1 MKAALGWRSVVTV
14 AVLVGSILIL
24 VTQPLRLGLDLRGGT
39 QVVLEA
45 QDTDAIVVDAS
56 VMDRSLEAL
65 RRRVDGLGVSEP
77 SLQRSGDRR
86 IIVELPG
93 LDDPDEAVATIG
105 RTGRLSFHPVVGLA
119 PPDAV
124 TGVADADGS
133 VVLADDDGVLIQLGP
148 PVLEG
153 ADVSDAQVDLT
164 GATWAVSVD
173 FANGGAWAAL
183 TGAAACA
190 PPGDPQR
197 RVAIVLDGD
206 VLTSPQV
213 GAEVGCQ
220 VGIQGGSTVITG
232 QFTESD
238 ARELALLIRS
248 GALPVPLE
256 IIAQNT
262 VGPTLGAAAIDASL
276 WAAAIGS
283 LLTVLFL
290 IAYYRYLGVLAAL
303 ALAAYAVIS
312 LATLQALGAVL
323 TLPGIAGFVLAIGMA
338 VDGNVLVFERIKEEH
353 AAGRTLRNSARAG
366 FRRAFTA
373 IADSN
378 VTTLVAALLLYFFAS
393 GGVRGFGITLSI
405 GVLASMF
412 TTLVITRM
420 MIDVSVQSKR
430 MTKSPKVWGMNVGAR
445 LRERI
450 LERGPNLV
458 ARRRIWFMLSA
469 LAVATAALG
478 IGVRGVEYGLEFTGG
493 RLIEYQID
501 GPVELD
507 DVRENLAAAGFPRA
521 IVQQTGDTRVS
532 VRVNELE
539 TAEEQA
545 VTNAVTDAAG
555 PVTEV
560 RDEFVGP
567 TIGNELRQRALIAL
581 GLALLAQLAY
591 LAVRFRWTYGT
602 SAVVAVFHDA
612 IIVIG
617 VFAWLG
623 KSFDGVFVASL
634 LTVIGYSIND
644 TVVIFDRIRERRQQW
659 PEDTFSESAN
669 EAVLETLPRTINTGL
684 STLFILV
691 SLWVLGGDTLAD
703 FALALIIGV
712 VVGTYSSMLTAM
724 PLATVLERS
733 APSNTRKIRRTPS
746 ERNRAAAEPIEPAV
760 DAESEHSNLATAQT
774 QPATAIPPRPRKK
787 RPHNR
792 PG

>member
-1 MKAALGWRSVVTV
+1 
-14 AVLVGSILIL
+14 
-24 VTQPLRLGLDLRGGT
+24 
-39 QVVLEA
+39 
-45 QDTDAIVVDAS
+45 
-56 VMDRSLEAL
+56 
-65 RRRVDGLGVSEP
+65 
-77 SLQRSGDRR
+77 
-86 IIVELPG
+86 
-93 LDDPDEAVATIG
+93 
-105 RTGRLSFHPVVGLA
+105 
-119 PPDAV
+119 
-124 TGVADADGS
+124 
-133 VVLADDDGVLIQLGP
+133 
-148 PVLEG
+148 
-153 ADVSDAQVDLT
+153 
-164 GATWAVSVD
+164 
-173 FANGGAWAAL
+173 
-183 TGAAACA
+183 
-190 PPGDPQR
+190 
-197 RVAIVLDGD
+197 
-206 VLTSPQV
+206 
-213 GAEVGCQ
+213 
-220 VGIQGGSTVITG
+220 
-232 QFTESD
+232 
-238 ARELALLIRS
+238 
-248 GALPVPLE
+248 
-256 IIAQNT
+256 
-262 VGPTLGAAAIDASL
+262 
-276 WAAAIGS
+276 
-283 LLTVLFL
+283 
-290 IAYYRYLGVLAAL
+290 
-303 ALAAYAVIS
+303 
-312 LATLQALGAVL
+312 
-323 TLPGIAGFVLAIGMA
+323 
-338 VDGNVLVFERIKEEH
+338 
-353 AAGRTLRNSARAG
+353 
-366 FRRAFTA
+366 
-373 IADSN
+373 
-378 VTTLVAALLLYFFAS
+378 
-393 GGVRGFGITLSI
+393 
-405 GVLASMF
+405 MF

-430 MTKSPKVWGMNVGAR
+430 MTKSPKVWGMNVGAC

-545 VTNAVTDAAG
+545 VTDAVTDAAG

-659 PEDTFSESAN
+659 PDDTFSESAN